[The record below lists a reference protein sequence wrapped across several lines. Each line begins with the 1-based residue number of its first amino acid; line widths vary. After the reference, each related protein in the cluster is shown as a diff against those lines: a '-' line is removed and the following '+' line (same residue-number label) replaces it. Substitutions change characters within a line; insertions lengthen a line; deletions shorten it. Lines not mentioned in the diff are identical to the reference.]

1 MERKLVTSSTILAN
15 GPEVADAIEGS
26 ARFPSCSF
34 GVHLNLTE
42 FYPLSRNR
50 ALTELLNSRGQF
62 SGILETAPHRI
73 KKTKALIGA
82 IVDEWSRQIESVLN
96 RGVHISHLDSHQ
108 HVHTIPFVFPAL
120 KVVQAKFGIRKVR
133 LTRNVFKKSIP
144 ISTSKRLAKG
154 MYNFFLRH
162 MYTTRTTQAFL
173 DFTTLYERVIVGGD
187 SWSSAEV
194 MVHPGIHLDTD
205 ENRLLES
212 NWKDLVATR
221 IELIS
226 YNEV

>member
-1 MERKLVTSSTILAN
+1 
-15 GPEVADAIEGS
+15 
-26 ARFPSCSF
+26 
-34 GVHLNLTE
+34 
-42 FYPLSRNR
+42 
-50 ALTELLNSRGQF
+50 
-62 SGILETAPHRI
+62 
-73 KKTKALIGA
+73 
-82 IVDEWSRQIESVLN
+82 
-96 RGVHISHLDSHQ
+96 
-108 HVHTIPFVFPAL
+108 
-120 KVVQAKFGIRKVR
+120 
-133 LTRNVFKKSIP
+133 
-144 ISTSKRLAKG
+144 
-154 MYNFFLRH
+154 